1 MRAGWDYPHHCDLP
15 EDDRIEQ
22 CECEECEGDCQGEC
36 QCFDDTTDYSELHQA
51 RLDDLGVD
59 DGPGGP

>member
-22 CECEECEGDCQGEC
+22 CECSECEGDCQGEC
-36 QCFDDTTDYSELHQA
+36 QCFDDTTDYELLA
-51 RLDDLGVD
+51 SYRAED
-59 DGPGGP
+59 